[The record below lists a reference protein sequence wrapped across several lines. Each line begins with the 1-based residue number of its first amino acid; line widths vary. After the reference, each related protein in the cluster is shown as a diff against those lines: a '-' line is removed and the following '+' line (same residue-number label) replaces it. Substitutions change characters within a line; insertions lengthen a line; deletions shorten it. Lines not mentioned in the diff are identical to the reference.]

1 MTVWFLEFRTAVSED
16 DDIAHDFSLL
26 SFLLT
31 FCSVHLLM
39 LVRCIHILVISIAGC
54 SAVLTRRLG
63 WGWGCIRYPSTL
75 SHSVTHSL
83 TYSLTHTHNHPHSL
97 TDTHTDTHTQ
107 YLCTGPFNIPAG
119 AGLVHR
125 GVSPCRSSRH
135 LSCVL
140 VLVFGQ
146 RIHTSNF
153 RSILRRSLRAQHA
166 SLQCKPHAR
175 VHAYVYLH
183 HIISNHLLPYH
194 SIAYQLIAYHSI
206 SYIHTYLHTYVY
218 TYTYT

>member
-1 MTVWFLEFRTAVSED
+1 M
-16 DDIAHDFSLL
+16 
-26 SFLLT
+26 
-31 FCSVHLLM
+31 
-39 LVRCIHILVISIAGC
+39 
-54 SAVLTRRLG
+54 
-63 WGWGCIRYPSTL
+63 
-75 SHSVTHSL
+75 
-83 TYSLTHTHNHPHSL
+83 
-97 TDTHTDTHTQ
+97 
-107 YLCTGPFNIPAG
+107 
-119 AGLVHR
+119 VHR

-206 SYIHTYLHTYVY
+206 SYIHTYLPTYICVYIYIYIDIDIYHIYICICIYHTIPYHIIYHHIIPFPYIRTYICIHTYFVAFALSSPGI
-218 TYTYT
+218 

>member
-97 TDTHTDTHTQ
+97 TDTHTDTHTH
-107 YLCTGPFNIPAG
+107 NIFVQ
-119 AGLVHR
+119 VHSTFQQGR
-125 GVSPCRSSRH
+125 GWSIEGCRH
-135 LSCVL
+135 VDQA
-140 VLVFGQ
+140 V
-146 RIHTSNF
+146 TYP
-153 RSILRRSLRAQHA
+153 A
-166 SLQCKPHAR
+166 SLF
-175 VHAYVYLH
+175 
-183 HIISNHLLPYH
+183 
-194 SIAYQLIAYHSI
+194 
-206 SYIHTYLHTYVY
+206 
-218 TYTYT
+218 